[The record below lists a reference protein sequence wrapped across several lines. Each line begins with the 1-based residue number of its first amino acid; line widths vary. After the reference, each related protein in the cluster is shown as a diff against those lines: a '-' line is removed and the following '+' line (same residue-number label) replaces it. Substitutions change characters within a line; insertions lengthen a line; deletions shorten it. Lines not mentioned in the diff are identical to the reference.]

1 MNRELVFTAEAE
13 KNLRD
18 VERNPA
24 AAGVLSQVRKTLGL
38 LETNPRH
45 PSLQTHKYQSLEGP
59 HGEDVFEAYAQNRTP
74 GAYRVFFY
82 YGPDRVIGKKR
93 VARLTIVAITPHP

>member
-18 VERNPA
+18 LERDPVA
-24 AAGVLSQVRKTLGL
+24 EGLLKQVRKTLGL

-45 PSLQTHKYQSLEGP
+45 PSLQTHEYNSLEGP
-59 HGEDVFEAYAQNRTP
+59 EGEEVFEAYVQNRTP

-82 YGPDRVIGKKR
+82 YGPDRFAGKKR